1 VWDPPWKHLVEQL
14 KSQGVESPYLDR
26 LRERIP
32 TRGAPGDLQRELLEE
47 MASSL
52 RRAEDKIDLLLLKL
66 DVLGQELDALERAGE
81 GARPRDDAWLRA
93 RDEKLARH
101 AQLRKDAERAVWELR
116 VQREALGFR
125 RNELLAGLYPI
136 PAKRG

>member
-1 VWDPPWKHLVEQL
+1 MWDPPWKHLVEQL

-52 RRAEDKIDLLLLKL
+52 RRAEDKINLLLLKL
-66 DVLGQELDALERAGE
+66 DVLGKELDAL
-81 GARPRDDAWLRA
+81 DALDVKRA
-93 RDEKLARH
+93 RDAAWVKAREKKLASH
-101 AQLRKDAERAVWELR
+101 AQLRKEAERAVWELR

-136 PAKRG
+136 PGERG

>member
-52 RRAEDKIDLLLLKL
+52 RRAEDKILVLLLKL
-66 DVLGQELDALERAGE
+66 DVLGKELDALDVTRTS
-81 GARPRDDAWLRA
+81 ARDEAWRRA
-93 RDEKLARH
+93 RDKKLASH
-101 AQLRKDAERAVWELR
+101 AELRKDAERAVWELR

-125 RNELLAGLYPI
+125 RNEALGALYPI
-136 PAKRG
+136 PAKRA